1 MAQIVIVGCG
11 DVGSRLA
18 AQLQQ
23 AGHMVTGVRRSAA
36 PLPVGVQALQADVGV
51 SACPADWPAQ
61 VDYLVYAVAA
71 GAGGEA
77 AYQAA
82 YVEGLRNVLGWLAQ
96 RGQQLKRLLFVSST
110 GVYGQSDG
118 QWVDETSPTEPAGYS
133 GRILLAAEQLALE
146 SGQAASWLRLAGIY
160 GPGRGYLLK
169 QAQSGARAEPLQFS
183 NRIHADDAASLLA
196 TLIAKAEQG
205 AVLEA
210 GYLGVDNEPA
220 PLDEVLTWLRAELGI
235 AEGAGEL
242 AKRRA
247 GSKRCSNQRARALGW
262 QPQYPSYREG
272 YRALLAQKAL

>member
-1 MAQIVIVGCG
+1 MAQVVIVGCG

-23 AGHMVTGVRRSAA
+23 AGHTVTGVRRSAA
-36 PLPVGVQALQADVGV
+36 SLPAGVQALQADVGV
-51 SACPADWPAQ
+51 AACPADWPAQ

-96 RGQQLKRLLFVSST
+96 RGQQLKRLLFISST

-146 SGQAASWLRLAGIY
+146 SGQPASWLRLAGIY

-169 QAQSGARAEPLQFS
+169 QARSGAQAEPLQFT
-183 NRIHADDAASLLA
+183 NRIHADDAANLLA
-196 TLIAKAEQG
+196 TLIAQAEQG
-205 AVLEA
+205 AALEV
-210 GYLGVDNEPA
+210 GYLGVDDEPA
-220 PLDEVLTWLRAELGI
+220 PLDEVLAWLRAELGI
-235 AEGAGEL
+235 AAGTGEL

-262 QPQYPSYREG
+262 APQYPSYREG
-272 YRALLAQKAL
+272 YRVLLAQNAL